1 MSSNEYRH
9 LIVGWCWFPEAAVI
23 KSECVDVGAGKREN
37 FDCPEVQL
45 LNMDQV
51 QFGELRSEVLQSRVE
66 LVRVEIPSPDI
77 QFLSRVS
84 PQSRLD

>member
-23 KSECVDVGAGKREN
+23 KSERVDVGAGEREN
-37 FDCPEVQL
+37 FDCPQVEL

-51 QFGELRSEVLQSRVE
+51 QFGKLRPEVLQSRVE

-77 QFLSRVS
+77 QFLSTV
-84 PQSRLD
+84 